1 MATLSLAVGGA
12 PATSD
17 NAGLEAPVSEV
28 ETAASLPETG
38 APWLALV
45 FAVALI
51 ALRAR
56 SSR

>member
-1 MATLSLAVGGA
+1 MATLSLAVGSA

-17 NAGLEAPVSEV
+17 NAGLETPVSEV
-28 ETAASLPETG
+28 ATAASLPETG

-51 ALRAR
+51 ALRGR